1 MPTANQ
7 TLDEKIIEIK
17 NRKQTDSEE
26 EREFLESSEDESEP
40 NLTNKPEN
48 ENNVADDEFEKA
60 WNEASRSSKD

>member
-7 TLDEKIIEIK
+7 TLDEKVIEIK